1 MVPQAASHQLDSYVT
16 HTPTPPSPTPPETAA
31 LSDPTDR
38 FDTRCVH
45 AGQSPEAVTGAL
57 ATPVFQTSTYVQ
69 DGIGRHRGYEYARL
83 QNPTRE
89 ASEANIA
96 ALEEGAHGI
105 AFSSGLA
112 AIECVA
118 KVVAAGGHIVSEE
131 NLYGGTTRMF
141 TQVLD
146 RLGIDVTLVDSRD
159 PGALQGAIRPG
170 ATRLVHLETPTNP
183 LMRITDIAA
192 AADIA
197 HAAGAILCVDNTFAS
212 PCNQK
217 PLTLGADI
225 VVHST
230 TKYLNGH
237 SDVLGGILVLDDD
250 ALAEEIHFVRKST
263 GPIPGPMDSWL
274 TLRGTK
280 TLHLRM
286 ARHNENGMRI
296 AEFLRTHPGVRAVH
310 YPGLPSHPEH
320 ALAHRQMTG
329 FTGMVSAELAEDDAR
344 RLAEGTRIF
353 RLAESLGGVESMICV
368 PSLMTHASV
377 PEPERLRMGI
387 TNGLVRLSAGV
398 EDCDDLLEDLA
409 RALRMGNRDRRPA
422 SQHALT

>member
-1 MVPQAASHQLDSYVT
+1 MP
-16 HTPTPPSPTPPETAA
+16 
-31 LSDPTDR
+31 DPTDR
-38 FDTRCVH
+38 FGTRCVH
-45 AGQSPEAVTGAL
+45 AGQSPETVTGAIT
-57 ATPVFQTSTYVQ
+57 TPVFQTSTYVQ
-69 DGIGRHRGYEYARL
+69 DGVGRHKGYEYARL

-89 ASEANIA
+89 AAEANIA
-96 ALEEGAHGI
+96 ALEGGAHGI

-112 AIECVA
+112 AIDCLA

-131 NLYGGTTRMF
+131 NLYGGAIRMF

-146 RLGIDVTLVDSRD
+146 RLGIEVSLVDSRD
-159 PGALQGAIRPG
+159 PGALSGAIRFG
-170 ATRLVHLETPTNP
+170 ATRLVYLETPTNP
-183 LMRITDIAA
+183 LLRITDIAA
-192 AADIA
+192 TAEIA

-212 PCNQK
+212 PYNQT
-217 PLTLGADI
+217 PLGQGADV

-250 ALAEEIHFVRKST
+250 ALADEIHFVRKST

-286 ARHNENGMRI
+286 RRHNENGLRI
-296 AEFLRTHPGVRAVH
+296 AEFLRNHPAVQAVH
-310 YPGLPSHPEH
+310 YAGLPSHPDH
-320 ALAHRQMTG
+320 ALARRQMKG
-329 FTGMVSAELAEDDAR
+329 FSGMVSAELAEDEAK
-344 RLAEGTRIF
+344 RLAEGTRLF
-353 RLAESLGGVESMICV
+353 RLAESLGGVESMIGI

-387 TNGLVRLSAGV
+387 TNGLVRLSVGI
-398 EDCDDLLEDLA
+398 EDATDLVEDLA
-409 RALRMGNRDRRPA
+409 QALRSGGHRRRRRP
-422 SQHALT
+422 SPALARG